1 MNKKLNNILNGVE
14 ILAFLI
20 IVTCFTMG
28 VIILP
33 ELKNKEILRA
43 IILII
48 GNLSAITMISIEIAL
63 FLIGYRK
70 CKIMYILYMLADL
83 ALVIMINNV
92 IPFAGVIVFCA
103 FNIIK
108 GLYRSFNLEKI
119 YEPNKFEKYLKI
131 YSIELKSKKKN
142 TRKKSS
148 EIAKKAKKN
157 EQVATKK
164 AMA

>member
-63 FLIGYRK
+63 FLISYRK

-131 YSIELKSKKKN
+131 YNIELKSKKKN